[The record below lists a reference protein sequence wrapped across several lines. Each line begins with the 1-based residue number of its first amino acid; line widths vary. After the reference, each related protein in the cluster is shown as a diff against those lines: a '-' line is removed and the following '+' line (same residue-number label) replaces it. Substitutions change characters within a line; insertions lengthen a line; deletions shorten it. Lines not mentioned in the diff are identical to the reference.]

1 MINHINSWAQG
12 IILAVI
18 IATIIEIILPDG
30 KNKKYV
36 KVVIGIYIL
45 FVILYPLV
53 SKKEIDIESIINY
66 TNSQINK
73 YETSNNIVIETNT
86 YVEETYEEKISEDI
100 KKNAKQKGYNIDSL
114 KLYIETAD
122 DENYGKINSIS
133 MQISKINSQDK
144 ELKYEENSVNNE
156 IAKVENVEIKISNSN
171 TIKNS
176 EEKKISIS
184 EEELESFKEY
194 LGETYG
200 TEKEKIYI
208 NN

>member
-1 MINHINSWAQG
+1 MLP
-12 IILAVI
+12 ILTI

-73 YETSNNIVIETNT
+73 YETSNNIVIETNN
-86 YVEETYEEKISEDI
+86 YVEEAYEEKISEDM
-100 KKNAKQKGYNIDSL
+100 KKNAKQKGYNIESL
-114 KLYIETAD
+114 KLYIETED
-122 DENYGKINSIS
+122 NENYGKINSIS
-133 MQISKINSQDK
+133 MQISKVNSQDE
-144 ELKYEENSVNNE
+144 ELKYKGNSLYNE
-156 IAKVENVEIKISNSN
+156 IAKIENVEIKISNSN

-194 LGETYG
+194 LSETYG